1 MCSSNIGAKY
11 VGTQKETKQ
20 SILHCSNLAFSRLRG
35 RHQPRRKMQPPASDR
50 RPLGVFWDIENCSI
64 PRGKSALAVCEK
76 IRGEDFCRGHSEIQF
91 AVVCDATKESPFVLD
106 DLLKAQVGRGTRTD
120 EPYRTGT

>member
-1 MCSSNIGAKY
+1 
-11 VGTQKETKQ
+11 
-20 SILHCSNLAFSRLRG
+20 
-35 RHQPRRKMQPPASDR
+35 MQPPASDR

-76 IRGEDFCRGHSEIQF
+76 IRGEDFCRGLSEIQF

-106 DLLKAQVGRGTRTD
+106 DLLKAQVGT
-120 EPYRTGT
+120 

>member
-1 MCSSNIGAKY
+1 
-11 VGTQKETKQ
+11 
-20 SILHCSNLAFSRLRG
+20 
-35 RHQPRRKMQPPASDR
+35 MQPPASDTFR

-106 DLLKAQVGRGTRTD
+106 DLLKAQVGRGTRTYESYLTLD
-120 EPYRTGT
+120 WLPNEYWPNLPNVISSSFRAVIVALKQAS

>member
-1 MCSSNIGAKY
+1 
-11 VGTQKETKQ
+11 
-20 SILHCSNLAFSRLRG
+20 
-35 RHQPRRKMQPPASDR
+35 MQPPASDTFR
-50 RPLGVFWDIENCSI
+50 RPLGVFWDIENCGI

-76 IRGEDFCRGHSEIQF
+76 IRGEDFCQGHSEIQF

-120 EPYRTGT
+120 ESYLIACYRMSIDPTFLFPYVISSTIPYRTGT